1 MKLKKYRGH
10 LKMAPIPAASFEDS
24 QSQSSMASEKETD
37 PGVLNQ
43 IWSLAN

>member
-10 LKMAPIPAASFEDS
+10 LKMALIPAAASFEDS
-24 QSQSSMASEKETD
+24 QSQSSMASEKEAD

-43 IWSLAN
+43 I